1 MSRILLA
8 DRSPH
13 AQRMGERIL
22 REEGFEVVTVTSGES
37 ALVRLGDADADL
49 ALVDVSLPD
58 ISGYSICARL
68 KGDASLPRIPVI
80 LTVGEFDPFDEQ
92 EARRVEADGVVKKPF
107 EASVLSLTV
116 RKLLGRERP
125 KTQPEGASRPVRRQS
140 PPVAIVDPERVR
152 AAVTVAVDA
161 AMPALVDE
169 ITRRVLV
176 ALSPKPVQSAETQS
190 SIPNP
195 LTPDSHA

>member
-1 MSRILLA
+1 
-8 DRSPH
+8 
-13 AQRMGERIL
+13 
-22 REEGFEVVTVTSGES
+22 
-37 ALVRLGDADADL
+37 
-49 ALVDVSLPD
+49 
-58 ISGYSICARL
+58 
-68 KGDASLPRIPVI
+68 
-80 LTVGEFDPFDEQ
+80 
-92 EARRVEADGVVKKPF
+92 
-107 EASVLSLTV
+107 
-116 RKLLGRERP
+116 
-125 KTQPEGASRPVRRQS
+125 VRRQS